1 MKKIFKIYILLFFI
15 FLQLFILSGCGNND
29 VNNSYN
35 ANRTSFVEEKS
46 NIVEEEL
53 YSFSTPIKSEDPNRL
68 TNLKITSSKINGTVV
83 KSKKEFSFYKT
94 IGEPSSKDGY
104 KEADAYGH
112 GNTIIKVI
120 GGGNCQIST
129 TIYNAVL
136 GVNGLKVTERHEH
149 DMPVAY
155 IEDGKDATV
164 SYGSLDFKFKN
175 NNDFDIKI
183 YSEVKDKKVTV
194 KIFKIL

>member
-1 MKKIFKIYILLFFI
+1 MKLFLKYVTVLFLIILGI
-15 FLQLFILSGCGNND
+15 GTITGCENKKEND
-29 VNNSYN
+29 YN
-35 ANRTSFVEEKS
+35 ASRTTYQIEERKLT
-46 NIVEEEL
+46 EEEL
-53 YSFSTPIKSEDPNRL
+53 SSFSTPIKSDDPNRL
-68 TNLKITSSKINGTVV
+68 TNLKITSSRINDIVV
-83 KSKKEFSFYKT
+83 KANEEFSFYKT
-94 IGEPSSKDGY
+94 IGEPSAKDGY

-112 GNTIIKVI
+112 NNEIIKVI

-129 TIYNAVL
+129 TLYNAVL
-136 GVNGLKVTERHEH
+136 GVKKLKVTERHEH

-164 SYGSLDFKFKN
+164 SYGSLDFKFEN

-183 YSEVKDKKVTV
+183 YSEVKDNEVTV